1 VLADKPAGR
10 FAGAP
15 PPGYNRWMWD
25 GELCGTIN
33 FRRRPGTSTLPDYV
47 LGHIGYAVV
56 VPWKRG
62 QGYARAALL
71 ALLPE
76 IRERGLTYVELT
88 TVLSASHSRLRQS
101 IGGSFLQAGNVR
113 WKEVRYRIDL

>member
-1 VLADKPAGR
+1 
-10 FAGAP
+10 
-15 PPGYNRWMWD
+15 MWD

-56 VPWKRG
+56 PWKRG

-88 TVLSASHSRLRQS
+88 TDPDNKSSQRVILDCGSQLVGRFCKPAMY
-101 IGGSFLQAGNVR
+101 GGRKGCVIA
-113 WKEVRYRIDL
+113 